1 MQRTVLDDFE
11 DLAGWTAIT
20 SGQSK
25 LSITRD
31 RGPHGKSMRLDFDFC
46 GGGGF
51 VVARKLFPLELPE
64 SYSFSFQIRGDAPS
78 NIFEFKLMD
87 PSDKNVWRYR
97 VESFDFK
104 AEWQPVRIGNNQIE
118 FAWGPLGGGPA
129 TTVTAIELVIAA
141 GPGGKGT
148 VWIDSIYYS
157 DDTYRLTPS
166 VKASSA
172 LPGYAPDNVLNL
184 TTDRVWRSNEDDD
197 APWLLIDFLTER
209 DYGGLI
215 IQWVEGFAPEQFSV
229 DISSD
234 GSAWETVYTAQ
245 QAARDRNYLYLPRTR
260 SRHLRLTFLRSVES
274 EGVGITS
281 LTIKPF
287 DFSRSLNQFFQSI
300 AQEEQPGLYPKYLYN
315 RQTYWTPVGSGEGD
329 GQALFNEEGM
339 VETDAGT
346 FSIAPFLYRDGR
358 LITWA
363 DAELNQTLEND
374 FLPVP
379 TAAWRSGCLVM
390 KITAYVTGE
399 PGTPVLII
407 RYRVEN
413 SGDKRES
420 VTLFAALV
428 PFQVTPT
435 WQNWRSFGGVSRIDY
450 LSISEGVVWVNNTR
464 AVIPLNPP
472 AGFGAAAFDQGT
484 VGKHLSAGDVP
495 SKPEVHD
502 HFGYAS
508 GALRFD
514 LKVAPGA
521 SGEAALAIPFG
532 PLDRESSGPILSRVR
547 RLVAADPFEQ
557 AVSSWETRLG
567 AAAITIP
574 PGALDIAH
582 TLKTAAAHILI
593 NRDGPALHPGPRR
606 YARSWIR
613 DGVIM
618 GAALLRLGCT
628 DALRD
633 FIRWYAPYQAGN
645 GVLPDCVDREGAEWL
660 PEFDAYGQLLFAVM
674 EYYRFTGDKA
684 FLEEM
689 GPAVRKTVAYLENL
703 RSSRLT
709 DEYRTADKIA
719 CYGLLP
725 ESMSHEGYMAHPVH
739 AYWDDFWAIRG
750 LADAAWLESEL
761 GNAEEAS
768 RLAALHEALSED
780 VRASLSA
787 TIARHSIDFVPGS
800 VEFGDFDPTATSN
813 AIGLLDLLHLMPP
826 AETHN
831 TFDKYLAGFRERTG
845 GTLEWNNYTAYEIRI
860 IGALVRLGR
869 RRDALD
875 VAAFMLSD
883 RRIPPWN
890 QWPEITWRDQRSPS
904 FMGDLPHTWISAEY
918 ILSVCSM
925 FAYERESDRS
935 IVLAA
940 GMSPE
945 WLEDGF
951 EVAVEGLATYYG
963 KISYTLRR
971 EKPDTLHFN
980 LRQGISVPSGGIV
993 VRPPLALPIR
1003 EVAVNGRT
1011 SDSFTDDSFTISEC
1025 PAAVVVRL

>member
-11 DLAGWTAIT
+11 DLSGWTAIT
-20 SGQSK
+20 SGQSQ

-31 RGPHGKSMRLDFDFC
+31 QGPHGNSMRLDFDFC

-51 VVARKLFPLELPE
+51 VVARKLFPLQLPE
-64 SYSFSFQIRGDAPS
+64 SYSFSFQIRGEAPS

-97 VESFDFK
+97 VESFDFN
-104 AEWQPVRIGNNQIE
+104 AEWQPLHIGNNQIE

-141 GPGGKGT
+141 GPGGRGT
-148 VWIDSIYYS
+148 VWIDALYYS

-166 VKASSA
+166 VEASSA
-172 LPGYAPDNVLNL
+172 LPGHAADHALDPSSD
-184 TTDRVWRSNEDDD
+184 TSWRSAAGDD
-197 APWLLIDFLTER
+197 APWLLIDFLQER

-215 IQWVEGFAPEQFSV
+215 IQWEEGFAPEQFSV
-229 DISSD
+229 DISSE
-234 GSAWETVYTAQ
+234 GSAWETVYTAHG
-245 QAARDRNYLYLPRTR
+245 AARDRNYLYLPRTR
-260 SRHLRLTFLRSVES
+260 SRHLRLHVLRCVES

-300 AQEEQPGLYPKYLYN
+300 AREEPPGLYPAYLYN

-339 VETDAGT
+339 VEPDAGT
-346 FSIAPFLYRDGR
+346 FSILPFLCRDGR

-374 FLPVP
+374 YLPIP

-390 KITAYVTGE
+390 AITACVTE
-399 PGTPVLII
+399 SPGRPVLLI

-413 SGDKRES
+413 KGDERKS

-435 WQNWRSFGGVSRIDY
+435 WQNWRSFGGVSRIDD
-450 LSISEGVVWVNNTR
+450 LSMSEGVVWVNNTR
-464 AVIPLNPP
+464 PVIPLTPP
-472 AGFGAAAFDQGT
+472 AGFGAAAFDQGW
-484 VGKHLSAGDVP
+484 VGKHLSSGDV
-495 SKPEVHD
+495 SSQPEAHD

-514 LKVAPGA
+514 LHMAPGA
-521 SGEAALAIPFG
+521 SEEVALAIPFG
-532 PLDRESSGPILSRVR
+532 PIDRESSGPLLSRVQG
-547 RLVAADPFEQ
+547 LIGGEEFDHAARE
-557 AVSSWETRLG
+557 WETRLG
-567 AAAITIP
+567 ATAITLP
-574 PGALDIAH
+574 SAALDSAH
-582 TLKTAAAHILI
+582 ALKTAAAHILI
-593 NRDGPALHPGPRR
+593 NRDGSALHPGPRR

-618 GAALLRLGCT
+618 GAALLRLGCN

-633 FIRWYAPYQAGN
+633 FIRWYAPFQAGD
-645 GVLPDCVDREGAEWL
+645 GALPDCVDREGTEWL
-660 PEFDAYGQLLFAVM
+660 PEFDAYGQLIFAVM

-689 GPAVRKTVAYLENL
+689 RPAVRKTVAYLERL

-709 DEYRTADKIA
+709 DEYRTADKRA

-761 GNAEEAS
+761 GNAEEAT
-768 RLAALHEALSED
+768 RLAALHDALSED
-780 VRASLSA
+780 VRASLSV
-787 TIARHSIDFVPGS
+787 TIARHRIDFVPGS

-826 AETHN
+826 AEMHN
-831 TFDKYLAGFRERTG
+831 TFDTYLAGFRERAG

-869 RRDALD
+869 RSEALD
-875 VAAFMLSD
+875 LAAFMLSD

-890 QWPEITWRDQRSPS
+890 QWPEITWRDGRSPS
-904 FMGDLPHTWISAEY
+904 FLGDLPHTWISAEY

-925 FAYERESDRS
+925 FAYEREEDRS
-935 IVLAA
+935 LVLAA
-940 GMSPE
+940 GISPE
-945 WLEDGF
+945 WLKDGF
-951 EVAVEGLATYYG
+951 EAAVDGLATYYG
-963 KISYTLRR
+963 KISYALRF
-971 EKPDTLHFN
+971 ENSDTLHFN
-980 LRQGISVPSGGIV
+980 LREGISVPPGGIA

-1003 EVAVNGRT
+1003 EVEVNGRL
-1011 SDSFTDDSFTISEC
+1011 SDSFTEDSFTIREC
-1025 PAAVVVRL
+1025 PAEVVVRL

>member
-1 MQRTVLDDFE
+1 MQETVLDDFE
-11 DLAGWTAIT
+11 DLSGWTAIT

-25 LSITRD
+25 LTISQD
-31 RGPHGKSMRLDFDFC
+31 QGPHGNSMRLDFDFC

-64 SYSFSFQIRGDAPS
+64 SYSFSFQIRGNAPS

-97 VESFDFK
+97 VESFDFH
-104 AEWQPVRIGNNQIE
+104 AEWQPVHIGNNQIE

-129 TTVTAIELVIAA
+129 TTVTAMELVIAA
-141 GPGGKGT
+141 GPGGRGT
-148 VWIDSIYYS
+148 IWIDSIYYS

-166 VKASSA
+166 VAASSA
-172 LPGYAPDNVLNL
+172 LPGYAPDHALDLSSN
-184 TTDRVWRSNEDDD
+184 TSWRSTAEDD
-197 APWLLIDFLTER
+197 APWLLIDFLQER
-209 DYGGLI
+209 EYGGLI
-215 IQWVEGFAPEQFSV
+215 IQWEDGFAPEQFSI

-234 GSAWETVYTAQ
+234 GSAWEAVYTSQ

-260 SRHLRLTFLRSVES
+260 SRHLRLHFLRSVES

-281 LTIKPF
+281 LTVKPF
-287 DFSRSLNQFFQSI
+287 DFSRSLNQFFQYI

-339 VETDAGT
+339 VEPDAGT
-346 FSIAPFLYRDGR
+346 FSIVPFLYRDGR

-363 DAELNQTLEND
+363 DAELNQRLEND
-374 FLPVP
+374 CLPIP
-379 TAAWRSGCLVM
+379 TAEWRIGCLSM
-390 KITAYVTGE
+390 NITAYVTGE
-399 PGTPVLII
+399 PGKPVLII

-413 SGDKRES
+413 RGDEKES

-435 WQNWRSFGGVSRIDY
+435 WQNWRSFGGVSRIDD

-472 AGFGAAAFDQGT
+472 AAFGAAAFDEGT

-495 SKPEVHD
+495 SQPEVHD

-514 LKVAPGA
+514 LKPAPGA
-521 SGEAALAIPFG
+521 SAEAALAIPLG
-532 PLDRESSGPILSRVR
+532 PIDRESSGLILSRVQGLMDGEPFDHTVQDWEA
-547 RLVAADPFEQ
+547 RLS
-557 AVSSWETRLG
+557 AV
-567 AAAITIP
+567 AITIP
-574 PGALDIAH
+574 PGTTDVAH

-606 YARSWIR
+606 YSRSWIR

-633 FIRWYAPYQAGN
+633 FIRWYAPYQAADGT
-645 GVLPDCVDREGAEWL
+645 LPDCVDREGAEWL

-674 EYYRFTGDKA
+674 EYYRFTGDKS

-689 GPAVRKTVAYLENL
+689 RPAVRKTVAYLEHL

-768 RLAALHEALSED
+768 RLAALHDSLSED

-787 TIARHSIDFVPGS
+787 TIARHGIDFVPGS

-831 TFDKYLAGFRERTG
+831 TFGKYLEGFRERTG

-860 IGALVRLGR
+860 IGALIRLGR

-925 FAYERESDRS
+925 FAYEREADRS
-935 IVLAA
+935 LVVAA
-940 GMSPE
+940 GISPE
-945 WLEDGF
+945 WLNDGF
-951 EVAVEGLATYYG
+951 EVAIEGLATYYG
-963 KISYTLRR
+963 KISYGLRLEGAEILHFTLR
-971 EKPDTLHFN
+971 E
-980 LRQGISVPSGGIV
+980 GIVVPGGGIV
-993 VRPPLALPIR
+993 VKPPLPLPIR
-1003 EVAVNGRT
+1003 KVEVNDRPT
-1011 SDSFTDDSFTISEC
+1011 DSFTDASFTLREC
-1025 PAAVVVRL
+1025 PAEVVVRF

>member
-1 MQRTVLDDFE
+1 MRGTMLDSFE
-11 DLAGWTAIT
+11 DLSGWTAIA

-25 LSITRD
+25 LSIARD
-31 RGPHGKSMRLDFDFC
+31 QGLHGNSMRLDFDFC

-51 VVARKLFPLELPE
+51 VVARKLFKLGLPE

-78 NIFEFKLMD
+78 NIFEFKLLD

-104 AEWQPVRIGNNQIE
+104 AEWQPLHIGNQQIE
-118 FAWGPLGGGPA
+118 FAWGPRGGGPA
-129 TTVTAIELVIAA
+129 TTIAAIELVIAA
-141 GPGGKGT
+141 GSGGRGS
-148 VWIDSIYYS
+148 VWIDRLYYS

-166 VKASSA
+166 VEASSA
-172 LPGYAPDNVLNL
+172 LPGYEPNHALDLSS
-184 TTDRVWRSNEDDD
+184 DKSWRSAAEDD
-197 APWLLIDFLTER
+197 APRLLIDFLQER
-209 DYGGLI
+209 EYGGLI

-229 DISSD
+229 DISS
-234 GSAWETVYTAQ
+234 GESAWETVYTANQ
-245 QAARDRNYLYLPRTR
+245 TAHDRNYLYLPRTR
-260 SRHLRLTFLRSVES
+260 SRHLRLNFLRSPANA
-274 EGVGITS
+274 GVGIS
-281 LTIKPF
+281 AIEVKPF

-315 RQTYWTPVGSGEGD
+315 LQTYWTPVGSGKGD

-339 VETDAGT
+339 VEPDAGT
-346 FSIAPFLYRDGR
+346 FSIMPFLYLDGR

-363 DAELNQTLEND
+363 DAACTQTLENHY
-374 FLPVP
+374 LPIP
-379 TAAWRSGCLVM
+379 TAEWRSGSLIM

-399 PGTPVLII
+399 PGTPALII
-407 RYRVEN
+407 RYRMENRGVE
-413 SGDKRES
+413 RQS

-435 WQNWRSFGGVSRIDY
+435 WQNWHSFGGVSRIDD
-450 LSISEGVVWVNNTR
+450 LCINQGVVWVNHTR

-484 VGKHLSAGDVP
+484 VGKHLSAGEVP
-495 SKPEVHD
+495 SQPEVHD

-508 GALRFD
+508 GALRFE
-514 LKVAPGA
+514 LELAPGA
-521 SGEAALAIPFG
+521 SAEAALAIPFG
-532 PLDRESSGPILSRVR
+532 PIDRESSGLILSQVR
-547 RLVAADPFEQ
+547 GLMDGEPFDN
-557 AVSSWETRLG
+557 AVSNWEARLG
-567 AAAITIP
+567 ATAISLP
-574 PGALDIAH
+574 PGAQDIAY

-618 GAALLRLGCT
+618 GAALLRLGCS

-633 FIRWYAPYQAGN
+633 FIRWYAAFQAEDGAI
-645 GVLPDCVDREGAEWL
+645 PDCADRDGAEWL
-660 PEFDAYGQLLFAVM
+660 PEFDAYGQLLFSVM

-689 GPAVRKTVAYLENL
+689 RPAVRKTVAYLERL
-703 RSSRLT
+703 RGRRLT
-709 DEYRTADKIA
+709 EEYRTADKIA

-761 GNAEEAS
+761 GHAEEAS
-768 RLAALHEALSED
+768 RLAALHDALSED

-787 TIARHSIDFVPGS
+787 TIARHRIDFVPGS

-813 AIGLLDLLHLMPP
+813 AIGLLDLLHLMP
-826 AETHN
+826 AADMHN

-869 RRDALD
+869 RLDALE

-890 QWPEITWRDQRSPS
+890 QWPEITWRDQRSPG
-904 FMGDLPHTWISAEY
+904 FIGDLPHTWISAEY
-918 ILSVCSM
+918 ILAVCSM
-925 FAYERESDRS
+925 LAYERASDRS

-945 WLEDGF
+945 WLKDGF
-951 EVAVEGLATYYG
+951 EVAVDGLATYYG
-963 KISYTLRR
+963 KLSYSLSIDDS
-971 EKPDTLHFN
+971 ETLHFK
-980 LRQGISVPSGGIV
+980 LGEGISVPPGGIV
-993 VRPPLALPIR
+993 VRPPLAMPIR
-1003 EVAVNGRT
+1003 EVEVNGRLNDNF
-1011 SDSFTDDSFTISEC
+1011 SDDSFTISEC
-1025 PAAVVVRL
+1025 PAEVVVRF